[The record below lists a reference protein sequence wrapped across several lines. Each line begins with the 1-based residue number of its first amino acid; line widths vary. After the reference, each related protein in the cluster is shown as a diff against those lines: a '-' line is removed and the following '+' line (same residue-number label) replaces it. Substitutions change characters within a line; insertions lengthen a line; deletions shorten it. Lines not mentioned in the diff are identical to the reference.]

1 MNHKYFEKQIN
12 KTLLNSNYYSQVE
25 KILSLI
31 EGDAYL
37 YGGYVRDLIFSNK
50 TNEIDIKIITEKEN
64 FKRSLLIL
72 KKFLKKENILFLNT
86 KLAEDKQLF
95 RWKNKKIFVDFL
107 LSSNFDKKNSKK
119 IFFYKKKSIEQFA
132 SDFTINAIHF
142 NLRKMKLVQPCSKKA
157 INDFTKN
164 KLVINNS
171 HSIYKNYWTDFLR
184 FAYLSTKYPQL
195 KSSKKTEKKLK
206 KYAVSSEAKSFF
218 YNFFT
223 TKDKLKFIIHYE
235 FLFAGLKYNPNK
247 YLTLLK
253 NYGAWDNITKVLKKE
268 GIIINPVFFN
278 DNQLSLNPHNT
289 YKKNV
294 KKFLVKAIKNKEKE
308 YILRKFRINEFYS
321 LQKIMNK

>member
-1 MNHKYFEKQIN
+1 MNQKYFEKQIA
-12 KTLLNSNYYSQVE
+12 KT
-25 KILSLI
+25 ILSSSWYPQIKIISSLI
-31 EGDAYL
+31 DGDIFL
-37 YGGYVRDLIFSNK
+37 YGGYLRDLFFNKK
-50 TNEIDIKIITEKEN
+50 TNEIDIKIVTEKDR
-64 FKRSLLIL
+64 FKKSIITL
-72 KKFLKKENILFLNT
+72 KNFLKNKNIFFFDT
-86 KLAEDKQLF
+86 KLTDGRQLF
-95 RWKNKKIFVDFL
+95 RWKNKKIFIDFVI
-107 LSSNFDKKNSKK
+107 SSNLDKKKLKEIIFHKK
-119 IFFYKKKSIEQFA
+119 GKKEQFA
-132 SDFTINAIHF
+132 SDFTINAIHL
-142 NLRKMKLVQPCSKKA
+142 NLKTMKLIQPCSKKA

-247 YLTLLK
+247 YIKILN
-253 NYGAWDNITKVLKKE
+253 NYGALDNISKILKSE
-268 GIIINPVFFN
+268 GLIQDHKTFYNKKLSQNFN
-278 DNQLSLNPHNT
+278 SI

-294 KKFLVKAIKNKEKE
+294 QSFLLKITNNKKKDSIF
-308 YILRKFRINEFYS
+308 RKFRIDEFYY
-321 LQKIMNK
+321 LKKLIDD